1 MSSDDSD
8 EDENKKLE
16 TIPDF
21 VDEEREKLYLYKVE
35 HDGVYNIFHYYKQFI
50 QRNEANIKTYA
61 DCRRDHDSKR
71 FLEGNLQLVCEHTF
85 TYLFNMYI
93 ELDMEDKTMRSD
105 RCTHQVLII
114 KHILQIIQDLGVAS
128 KQAVKSF
135 FERMKDEDGKYKQ
148 QFLNEFGDFQLTI
161 YVRALKNNDDLMH
174 KEIQD
179 CFESHDI
186 AQLKQVLSRM
196 IEEKRNYYLN
206 QCITAASWPSSWE
219 TMTGGALVGNG
230 EFSLRSRSKTLTL
243 IKIKPYNISTYEDLY
258 FAKYMPLV
266 GGRVAPLEIAQKFSF
281 EGHHYVN
288 SMAIHKP
295 FGANYDRICQFCP
308 EANLISPFCRSQP
321 SPYPFTT

>member
-21 VDEEREKLYLYKVE
+21 VDEEREKL
-35 HDGVYNIFHYYKQFI
+35 
-50 QRNEANIKTYA
+50 NEANIKTYA

-161 YVRALKNNDDLMH
+161 YVRALKNNDDLMKQGEKEKRLGLGSLNH
-174 KEIQD
+174 MEVFKSSPKEIQD

-206 QCITAASWPSSWE
+206 QCITAASWQSSWE